1 MIVSTYCSCGCILP
15 VPTGD
20 DGEETP
26 PVPGGVR
33 PLAKNGDDAD
43 GESYVDLPRGDDRG
57 GVWILDKST
66 DLGDQFICGEDG
78 VKCEVFNCLLGV
90 CGGQS

>member
-1 MIVSTYCSCGCILP
+1 M
-15 VPTGD
+15 
-20 DGEETP
+20 
-26 PVPGGVR
+26 
-33 PLAKNGDDAD
+33 AKNGDDAD

-78 VKCEVFNCLLGV
+78 VKCEVLNCLLECGCQSRGNGGIWGGGV
-90 CGGQS
+90 FGCGGRV